1 MSNNLTKRDIV
12 LKIFEKSKDIPQ
24 SKIQETVQM
33 TLDIILDALAEGRNV
48 ELRNFGVFEVQ
59 KRKARVGRNPNRPET
74 DVVIPTRAV
83 VKFKAGKVLKSRIKE
98 IDLDTIWRNRVS
110 RSTLTRHWWR
120 LGPFSL
126 LRCPISNHCPAFENS
141 IRRRSPSVDFCSRF
155 GGKLP

>member
-12 LKIFEKSKDIPQ
+12 LKIFEKMKDIPQ
-24 SKIQETVQM
+24 SKIQENVQM

-98 IDLDTIWRNRVS
+98 IDLD
-110 RSTLTRHWWR
+110 
-120 LGPFSL
+120 
-126 LRCPISNHCPAFENS
+126 S
-141 IRRRSPSVDFCSRF
+141 I
-155 GGKLP
+155 